1 MAAKQMILPIDG
13 LKPADEPPKLSPA
26 GKAIAV
32 GLEEMR
38 LQDLKTLAADL
49 LGEKN
54 LKLDKAGCCRHLAH
68 ALDFKSKADF
78 DTFLAALSPLQQK
91 VLSIGAYH
99 RYIPLQE
106 LEELHPEPLVVGNR
120 YNYSQVIDPAAGLGM
135 CTIGDNSS
143 LILYKP
149 IADCL
154 RPWLPP
160 PADYEIH
167 PVAELVGAPW
177 VSTDTVLEALQLAL
191 KQISG
196 LWTMHHRAELARK
209 GMLKTLVKQLRASTG
224 LPEFPIGGT
233 LGLDSLE
240 LLARFCAC
248 FDLKPETRPS
258 DPGDGVKILVTEF
271 LTPLIDKIH
280 MASYWSQAFENLVCL
295 DHLNRRP
302 GSGYNVS
309 YNLPDSRAFLS
320 KALDALAESG
330 GWFDVR
336 NLVSALCMRGESFSY
351 LDTQEEDYS
360 LLLRGDS
367 LTLHGQE
374 VGRDYYGNFKVNGR
388 FRQEVFV
395 LPVFRAYCYCL
406 AILGV
411 LEIREAQPER
421 PLVRKGKPLP
431 LSLYDGLKEV
441 RLSEFGRWV
450 IGKTDTRPEVREKQY
465 EAVVDSELLVIA
477 FKGNSLEHRL
487 FLQSIGEQ
495 VGEERW
501 RVTEASFM
509 RGCTTIK
516 DLDQH
521 VALFR
526 QLLCKDPPQRWLEFF
541 DTLKLKAGMFGDAEK
556 YLVYTL
562 PPIAGLR
569 ELFATDP
576 QARKL
581 VLKVEGGR
589 IAVPADGL
597 AAFKAFLAKHGFMSA
612 AARQVPVAS
621 KKGRPRR

>member
-1 MAAKQMILPIDG
+1 MAIKQFSLPIEG
-13 LKPADEPPKLSPA
+13 EKPSSEPHTLSPA
-26 GKAIAV
+26 GKALAR
-32 GLEEMR
+32 GLAELR
-38 LQDLKTLAADL
+38 VQDLKALAEDL

-54 LKLDKAGCCRHLAH
+54 LKFDKAGFCKHLAH
-68 ALDFKSKADF
+68 RLDFKSQGDF
-78 DTFLAALSPLQQK
+78 DTFREALSPLQQK

-106 LEELHPEPLVVGNR
+106 LEEHHPEPLVIGGK
-120 YNYSQVIDPAAGLGM
+120 YDYSRAIVPEAGLGM
-135 CTIGDNSS
+135 CTIGDNFS

-167 PVAELVGAPW
+167 PVPEPVGAPW
-177 VSTDTVLEALQLAL
+177 VPVDTVLEALQLAL
-191 KQISG
+191 KQIAG
-196 LWTMHHRAELARK
+196 LWTRHHRAELARK
-209 GMLKTLVKQLRASTG
+209 GLLKGLVKQLRASSG

-248 FDLKPETRPS
+248 FDLKPEKRPS

-271 LTPLIDKIH
+271 LAPLIDHVH

-295 DHLNRRP
+295 DHLSRRP
-302 GSGYNVS
+302 GSGYNIS
-309 YNLPDSRAFLS
+309 FKLPDSRAFLS
-320 KALDALAESG
+320 KALDALAESV

-336 NLVSALCMRGESFSY
+336 NLVSALCMRGVSFSY
-351 LDTQEEDYS
+351 LDPQEEDYS
-360 LLLRGDS
+360 LFLKGDS

-395 LPVFRAYCYCL
+395 LPVFRAYCYSL

-421 PLVRKGKPLP
+421 PLVRKGRTLP
-431 LSLYDGLKEV
+431 LSPYDALKEV
-441 RLSEFGRWV
+441 RLSDFGRWV
-450 IGKTDTRPEVREKQY
+450 IGKTDTRPTVREKQY

-509 RGCTTIK
+509 RGCTTVK
-516 DLDQH
+516 ELDQQ
-521 VALFR
+521 ASRFR
-526 QLLCKDPPQRWLEFF
+526 SLLCKDPPQRWLEFF

-556 YLVYTL
+556 FLVYKL
-562 PPIAGLR
+562 PPIPGLR

-597 AAFKAFLAKHGFMSA
+597 TAFKAFLAKHGFMSA
-612 AARQVPVAS
+612 AASQVPVKA